1 MPHHRKHTGALRFK
15 RTDPVPT
22 RGPGRGL
29 PAREHARRRAWRAQP
44 LPRQAQV
51 AGGREGTRGHAGAR
65 GAPPKNRP
73 AGGHVAARD
82 WSARGGVRP
91 RRLRR
96 GSAACFCRSSRPG
109 VWFFIQKQTTAHVC
123 SSFAPVRRL
132 PGRFSSGFRYRL
144 VEEDVTD
151 AREVGCM
158 QGGLWHAR
166 KLLGI
171 FLAPLPL

>member
-1 MPHHRKHTGALRFK
+1 MLPEAHA
-15 RTDPVPT
+15 RTMVQTNRSCANTWP
-22 RGPGRGL
+22 REGL
-29 PAREHARRRAWRAQP
+29 PARERRRAWRAQP

-51 AGGREGTRGHAGAR
+51 AGGREGTREHTGAH

-91 RRLRR
+91 RRPRR

-132 PGRFSSGFRYRL
+132 PGRFSSGFHYRL

-158 QGGLWHAR
+158 QGGPWHAR